1 MNWAEAMDGG
11 VDSRLAANRFV
22 TGALRR
28 IRIRSKVK
36 KLMWKEGMVAMAARP
51 HAREME
57 ELVRTGE

>member
-1 MNWAEAMDGG
+1 MHWAEAMEGG

-28 IRIRSKVK
+28 IRIRSKLQ
-36 KLMWKEGMVAMAARP
+36 KLMWLEGTAAMAQRS

-57 ELVRTGE
+57 EMVTTGE